1 MLHRQKAEQIC
12 LLLTGATWS
21 FPLRH
26 WATCFTPSFKE
37 HNRRKSCLVYF
48 LTLDILGAVTDL
60 LHAGADRKHP
70 GQDFF
75 QDGSAFCQC
84 VYSDSERWRWQ
95 ADLAPVSGQMDGGQG
110 SVRKSWSDSV
120 GEMGGQTH
128 SEGWRWKRDWWRR
141 ATLMGQKKG
150 CVHKT
155 TEPWRDTSA

>member
-37 HNRRKSCLVYF
+37 HNHRKSCLVYF

-75 QDGSAFCQC
+75 QHLASVSAQIVRGGDDRQIWLLSAAKWMEVKVQSGSHG
-84 VYSDSERWRWQ
+84 VILSGRWEDKHILKGGDERETDEGELRWW
-95 ADLAPVSGQMDGGQG
+95 G
-110 SVRKSWSDSV
+110 K
-120 GEMGGQTH
+120 
-128 SEGWRWKRDWWRR
+128 
-141 ATLMGQKKG
+141 KKG
-150 CVHKT
+150 CVRKP